1 MRVFL
6 VSPPTQ
12 VRELRETL
20 SFVDL
25 ILADVLRR
33 RAFLVSEIVRLK
45 RENSIAVRDPDQ
57 ESVVVRRMLE
67 VDAGYPPEV
76 VQEVYRIL
84 MEASEKL

>member
-1 MRVFL
+1 M
-6 VSPPTQ
+6 Q

-20 SFVDL
+20 AFVDL

-33 RAFLVSEIVRLK
+33 RAFLVSEIVRVK
-45 RENSIAVRDPDQ
+45 RKNSIAVRDPDQ

-76 VQEVYRIL
+76 VQEVFRIL